1 MYRRKRNKLG
11 DIAPIAQSF
20 RDALMRVVWRVIGN
34 RDGAIVMVRR
44 FLRVFVLVLVRQAVA
59 NLNGGRCDGDR

>member
-1 MYRRKRNKLG
+1 
-11 DIAPIAQSF
+11 
-20 RDALMRVVWRVIGN
+20 MRVVWRVIGS

-44 FLRVFVLVLVRQAVA
+44 FLRVIVLVLVRQAVA